1 MSNRL
6 KYETSPYLLQHA
18 ENPVDW
24 YPWGEEAFQRAR
36 DEDKP
41 VFLSIGYSTCHWC
54 HVMARES
61 FADEATAAI
70 LNRGFISI
78 KVDREERPDIDNV
91 YMAVCQALTGSGG
104 WPLSLFLTPEK
115 KPFFAGTYYPKT
127 AQYGMAGFCDL
138 LRAIEEAWA
147 HDRENLIRSADA
159 LTAVFKERESRR
171 TPSEPENLIERGMS
185 GLVNSFDRTCGG
197 FGRAPKFPTPQN
209 LLFLLQQYEKT
220 GDAHALHMASF
231 TLERMY
237 AGGIFDHIGGGFCR
251 YSTDRRFLVPHFEKM
266 LYDNA
271 LLILAYSKAFELTE
285 DRLFL
290 DVAERTAE
298 FLLREMRAPDGGF
311 YSAQD
316 ADGEGQEGMYYVLTP
331 GETVSVLGKQAG
343 EAFNAQY
350 DITPEGNFEGK
361 SIPNLLNHPRETER
375 FEAEKQALF
384 AYRKGRVRLST
395 DDKILT
401 FWNALAI
408 TALCALY
415 RISGKDR
422 YLNAALSSNDCLARN
437 AVQGD
442 ILYASVKDGVQGS
455 RAFLDDHAAVA
466 LMKIALYDATLARGY
481 LNEAVQHAQTAI
493 REYADFDSGG
503 FFYSGSENEAL
514 LFRFKETADNA
525 LPSGNSIMAY
535 VLSRLSVLKP
545 DALNKDVVEKQFA
558 YLKTQAVLG
567 PTAHTAFLIALSDR
581 ERPPVKIV
589 AVGAE
594 DPKEIARLAPLG
606 SNVILLDQKTAEY
619 PLLNDRQTFY
629 LCRGFTCLP
638 PVNELKRDMLLRT

>member
-41 VFLSIGYSTCHWC
+41 VFLSIGYSSCHWC

-70 LNRGFISI
+70 LNHGFVSI
-78 KVDREERPDIDNV
+78 KVDREERPDVDNV

-104 WPLSLFLTPEK
+104 WPLTLFLTPEK
-115 KPFFAGTYYPKT
+115 KPFFAGTYFPKT
-127 AQYGMAGFCDL
+127 PQYGMAGFCDL
-138 LRAIEEAWA
+138 LLAIEEAWA
-147 HDRENLIRSADA
+147 NDRENLVRSADK
-159 LTAVFKERESRR
+159 LTAVFKEREDRK
-171 TPSEPENLIERGMS
+171 TPAEPENLIERGMS
-185 GLVNSFDRTCGG
+185 GLVNSFDRAFGG

-220 GDAHALHMASF
+220 GDAHALHMATV
-231 TLERMY
+231 TLEQMY
-237 AGGIFDHIGGGFCR
+237 AGGLFDHIGGGFCR

-285 DRLFL
+285 DRFFL
-290 DVAERTAE
+290 DVAERTAA
-298 FLLREMRAPDGGF
+298 FLLREMQAPDGGF

-316 ADGEGQEGMYYVLTP
+316 ADSEGREGMYYVLTP
-331 GETVSVLGKQAG
+331 EETVSVLGKERG
-343 EAFNAQY
+343 EAFNAMY
-350 DITPEGNFEGK
+350 DVTPEGNFEGG
-361 SIPNLLNHPRETER
+361 SIPNLINHPRAAER
-375 FEAEKQALF
+375 FEAEKQALL
-384 AYRKGRVRLST
+384 AYRKARARLSI

-415 RISGKDR
+415 RTSGRDR
-422 YLNAALSSNDCLARN
+422 YLEAALSAYNCLARN
-437 AVQGD
+437 AMRD
-442 ILYASVKDGVQGS
+442 ETLYASVKDGIPGS
-455 RAFLDDHAAVA
+455 RAFLDDRAGAA
-466 LMKIALYDATLARGY
+466 LMEIALYDATLEQGH
-481 LNEAVQHAQTAI
+481 LDKAVRHALIAI
-493 REYADFDSGG
+493 REYADPDSGG
-503 FFYSGSENEAL
+503 FFYSGAQNEAL

-535 VLSRLSVLKP
+535 VLARLGVLKP
-545 DALNKDVVEKQFA
+545 DALNKDVVEKQFV
-558 YLKTQAVLG
+558 YLKTQAALR
-567 PTAHTAFLIALSDR
+567 PTAHTAFLFALSDQ
-581 ERPPVKIV
+581 ELPPVKIV

-594 DPKEIARLAPLG
+594 DPKELARLAPIG
-606 SNVILLDQKTAEY
+606 SNVLLLDRETAEY
-619 PLLNDRQTFY
+619 PLINDRQTFY
-629 LCRGFTCLP
+629 LCRGFTCFP
-638 PVNELKRDMLLRT
+638 PVNELKKEWFVQS